1 MKKRVM
7 KKQREVKKGTKKKG
21 EKKKFMG
28 VIAYTNKKESLVL
41 QVYQGLKCRVKPTKV
56 TCHL

>member
-1 MKKRVM
+1 MVNMKKRVM

-41 QVYQGLKCRVKPTKV
+41 QVY
-56 TCHL
+56 